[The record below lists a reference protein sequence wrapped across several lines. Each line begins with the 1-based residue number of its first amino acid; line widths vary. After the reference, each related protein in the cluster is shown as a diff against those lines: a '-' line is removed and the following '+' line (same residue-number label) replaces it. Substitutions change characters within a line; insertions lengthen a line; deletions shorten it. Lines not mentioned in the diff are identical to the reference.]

1 MEPSIFFDEVNE
13 RQGVFHRRTFLL
25 GGLAGIGALALV
37 GRLAD
42 LQLVEGQKYAT
53 LSASNQF
60 NFRLVPPPRGRILD
74 RNGVEIASNRPDF
87 RVLIRR
93 DETKDV
99 PLSLEK
105 VAQLLPITDQKMRAL
120 TREVANAP
128 KSTPVFV
135 ANGLNWDEFSRVN
148 VRAPEL
154 PGISA
159 EMGEARFYPFGG
171 AVSHVIG
178 YVSKINAEE
187 VKEEEDKTGGKPDPL
202 ILHPGFRIGK
212 QGVEKA
218 LDAELRGKPG
228 GQKVEVDSTGRVVRV
243 SPEGDIRATPGAD
256 VILTLDADIQN
267 RALEVFGEESG
278 AAVMMD
284 CRTGDLLCMVSAP
297 SFDANEFVGGAP
309 TAYYRALADYDHKPL
324 LNKALAGLYHPGS
337 TFKTLVT
344 MAALEQGF
352 DPTRTYT
359 CVGPW
364 QFGNHTFH
372 CDRHHGTLNM
382 HQAITQSCDT
392 YFFNVGLLVGPDRM
406 AAMARRFGLGQ
417 AFDIGIP
424 GQKKG
429 IVPDTAWKKAYFK
442 NNPANQKWFA
452 GETPSMGI
460 GQGATTV
467 NALQLCTQA
476 ARIANG
482 KVAVNPRLIHSIGG
496 VIQPSGAAGGE
507 LGVDPEHVAFVQKAM
522 WGVVNEPAG
531 SAYEGGRPADL
542 KLGSVVMAGKTGT
555 AQDHTYKSGHGAHGA
570 QGAWALRDN
579 AWFIAF
585 APADDPRYALAVLVE
600 HGGFGSQA
608 AVPRAREIM
617 KVALLKDAE
626 VRKRIEVPL
635 PDIHAKPPAMPDAA
649 AASSGVDVPAPD
661 PTINGP
667 DLGPQPT

>member
-25 GGLAGIGALALV
+25 GGFAAAGALALV

-42 LQLVEGQKYAT
+42 LQVVEGVRYSS

-60 NFRLVPPPRGRILD
+60 NFRMVPPPRGRILD

-99 PLSLEK
+99 AVSLDK
-105 VAQLLPITDQKMRAL
+105 VSEILPITDDKKRQLA
-120 TREVANAP
+120 REVQNTP
-128 KSTPVFV
+128 KATPVFI
-135 ANGLNWDEFSRVN
+135 ANGLSWDEFSRVN

-171 AVSHVIG
+171 AFSHVIG
-178 YVSKINAEE
+178 YVSKVSQSELDAAEAA
-187 VKEEEDKTGGKPDPL
+187 DGGKPDPL
-202 ILHPGFRIGK
+202 MHHPGFRIGK

-218 LDAELRGKPG
+218 LDLQLRGKPG
-228 GQKVEVDSTGRVVRV
+228 GQKVEVDSTGRVVRLN
-243 SPEGDIRATPGAD
+243 PDGDVKATPGSD
-256 VILTLDADIQN
+256 VVLTLDADIQN
-267 RALEVFGEESG
+267 RALELFGAESG
-278 AAVMMD
+278 AAVVMD
-284 CRTGDLLCMVSAP
+284 IRNGDVLCMLSAP
-297 SFDANEFVGGAP
+297 SFDANQFVGGAP
-309 TAYYRALADYDHKPL
+309 TAYYHALATYDHKPL

-337 TFKTLVT
+337 TFKTMVSL
-344 MAALEQGF
+344 AALEMGF
-352 DPTRTYT
+352 DPAHTVT

-364 QFGNHTFH
+364 TLGNHTFH

-392 YFFNVGLLVGPDRM
+392 YFFQTSLFVGPDKM
-406 AAMARRFGLGQ
+406 AEMARRFGLGQ
-417 AFDIGIP
+417 KFDIGIP
-424 GQKKG
+424 GQKAG
-429 IVPDTAWKKAYFK
+429 IVPDKAWKAAYFK
-442 NNPANQKWFA
+442 SNPANQKWFP

-467 NALQLCTQA
+467 NPLQLCTMA

-482 KVAVNPRLIHSIGG
+482 NKAISPRLIHSIGG
-496 VIQPSGAAGGE
+496 VIQPSATEPAD
-507 LGVDPEHVAFVQKAM
+507 LSVNPDHIAFVHKAM
-522 WGVVNEPAG
+522 WGVVNEPGG
-531 SAYEGGRPADL
+531 SGYEGGRPADL
-542 KLGSVVMAGKTGT
+542 KLGNIVMAGKTGT

-570 QGAWALRDN
+570 QGAWELRDN
-579 AWFIAF
+579 AWFIAY
-585 APADDPRYALAVLVE
+585 APADEPRYALAILVE
-600 HGGFGSQA
+600 HGGFGAGA
-608 AVPRAREIM
+608 AAPRAREIM
-617 KVALLKDAE
+617 KITLLKDPEIRA
-626 VRKRIEVPL
+626 RIEVPL

-661 PTINGP
+661 PVPVSP
-667 DLGPQPT
+667 DPGTQPT

>member
-13 RQGVFHRRTFLL
+13 RQGAFHRRAFLL
-25 GGLAGIGALALV
+25 GGFAGVGALALM

-42 LQLVEGQKYAT
+42 LQLVEGRKYSA

-60 NFRLVPPPRGRILD
+60 NFRMILPPRGRILD

-87 RVLIRR
+87 RVLIRK

-99 PLSLEK
+99 PMSLTQ
-105 VAQLLPITDQKMRAL
+105 VAQLLPITDVKMRSL
-120 TREVANAP
+120 TREIVNAP
-128 KSTPVFV
+128 KAQPVFV
-135 ANGLNWDEFSRVN
+135 ASGLNWDEFSRVN

-159 EMGEARFYPFGG
+159 EMGEARFYPYGG
-171 AVSHVIG
+171 AFSHVIG
-178 YVSKINAEE
+178 YVSKINESE
-187 VKEEEDKTGGKPDPL
+187 LKTQEAADDGKPDPL

-218 LDAELRGKPG
+218 LDLQLRGRPG

-243 SPEGDIRATPGAD
+243 DPEGDVRPTPGAD
-256 VILTLDADIQN
+256 VVLTLDADIQN

-284 CRTGDLLCMVSAP
+284 CRTGDVLCMLSAP
-297 SFDANEFVGGAP
+297 SFDANQFVGGAP
-309 TAYYRALADYDHKPL
+309 YAYYHALATYDHKPL

-337 TFKTLVT
+337 TFKTIVSL
-344 MAALEQGF
+344 ACLENGF
-352 DPTRTYT
+352 DPKRTYT

-372 CDRHHGTLNM
+372 CDKHHGTLNM
-382 HQAITQSCDT
+382 HQAISESCDT
-392 YFFNVGLLVGPDRM
+392 YFFNASLTVGPDKM
-406 AAMARRFGLGQ
+406 AAMARRLGLGQ

-429 IVPDTAWKKAYFK
+429 VVPDTEWKREYFK
-442 NNPANQKWFA
+442 SNPANQKWFA

-460 GQGATTV
+460 GQGATTA

-482 KVAVNPRLIHSIGG
+482 KTAINPRLIHSVGG
-496 VIQPSGAAGGE
+496 VIQPSGAVGGE
-507 LGVDPEHVAFVQKAM
+507 LGVDPEHIAFVQRAM
-522 WGVVNEPAG
+522 WSVCNEPG
-531 SAYEGGRPADL
+531 GTGFDEGHLADL
-542 KLGSVVMAGKTGT
+542 KLGSVVMAGKSGT
-555 AQDHTYKSGHGAHGA
+555 AQDHSYNGGHGIKGAHGA
-570 QGAWALRDN
+570 WVQRDN
-579 AWFIAF
+579 AWFIAY
-585 APADDPRYALAVLVE
+585 APADEPRYAVAVIVE
-600 HGGFGSQA
+600 HGGFGA
-608 AVPRAREIM
+608 AASLPRAREIM
-617 KVALLKDAE
+617 KVALLKDPE

-635 PDIHAKPPAMPDAA
+635 PDINAKPPAMPDASH
-649 AASSGVDVPAPD
+649 AASGLDAPAPD

-667 DLGPQPT
+667 DLGQTPT

>member
-25 GGLAGIGALALV
+25 GGFAAAGALALV

-42 LQLVEGQKYAT
+42 LQLVEGVRYST

-60 NFRLVPPPRGRILD
+60 NFRMVPPPRGRILD
-74 RNGVEIASNRPDF
+74 RNGIEIASNRPDF

-99 PLSLEK
+99 ALSLDKIGEI
-105 VAQLLPITDQKMRAL
+105 LPITDDKKRQLA
-120 TREVANAP
+120 REVQNTP
-128 KSTPVFV
+128 KATPVFV
-135 ANGLNWDEFSRVN
+135 ANGLSWDEFSRVN

-171 AVSHVIG
+171 AFSHVIG
-178 YVSKINAEE
+178 YVSKVSQGELDAAEAA
-187 VKEEEDKTGGKPDPL
+187 DGGKPDPL
-202 ILHPGFRIGK
+202 MHHPGFRIGK

-218 LDAELRGKPG
+218 LDAQLRGKPG
-228 GQKVEVDSTGRVVRV
+228 GQKVEVDSTGRVVRLN
-243 SPEGDIRATPGAD
+243 PDGDVKPTPGAD
-256 VILTLDADIQN
+256 VVLTLDADVQN
-267 RALEVFGEESG
+267 RALEVFGVESG

-284 CRTGDLLCMVSAP
+284 VRNGDVICMLSAP
-297 SFDANEFVGGAP
+297 SFDANQFVGGAP
-309 TAYYRALADYDHKPL
+309 SAYYHALANYDHKPL

-344 MAALEQGF
+344 MAALEQGW
-352 DPTRTYT
+352 DPNRTYT

-372 CDRHHGTLNM
+372 CDKHHGTLNM
-382 HQAITQSCDT
+382 HGAISQSCDT
-392 YFFNVGLLVGPDRM
+392 YFFNVGLFVGPDRM

-417 AFDIGIP
+417 TFDIGIP

-429 IVPDTAWKKAYFK
+429 LVPDTAWKREYFK
-442 NNPANQKWFA
+442 SNPANQKWFA

-482 KVAVNPRLIHSIGG
+482 KTAINPRLIHSIGG
-496 VIQPSGAAGGE
+496 MIQPGVAGGD
-507 LGVDPEHVAFVQKAM
+507 LGIDPEHMAFVQKAM
-522 WGVVNEPAG
+522 WAVCNEALG
-531 SAYEGGRPADL
+531 TGLADTKL
-542 KLGSVVMAGKTGT
+542 NLGSIVMAGKSGT
-555 AQDHTYKSGHGAHGA
+555 AQDHAYNGGHGVKGA
-570 QGAWALRDN
+570 NGAWALRDN
-579 AWFIAF
+579 AWFISY
-585 APADDPRYALAVLVE
+585 APADNPRYALAVLVE
-600 HGGFGSQA
+600 HGGFGAGA
-608 AVPRAREIM
+608 AAPRAREIM
-617 KVALLKDAE
+617 KVALLKDPE
-626 VRKRIEVPL
+626 VRARIEVPL
-635 PDIHAKPPAMPDAA
+635 PDINAKPPAMPDASA
-649 AASSGVDVPAPD
+649 ANSGVDAPAPD
-661 PTINGP
+661 PMVTQYPGT
-667 DLGPQPT
+667 QPT

>member
-1 MEPSIFFDEVNE
+1 LEPSIFFDEVNE

-25 GGLAGIGALALV
+25 GGLAGAGALALV

-42 LQLVEGQKYAT
+42 LQVVEGTRYST

-60 NFRLVPPPRGRILD
+60 NFRIVPPPRGRILD
-74 RNGVEIASNRPDF
+74 RNGVEIATNRPDF

-99 PLSLEK
+99 PASLDK
-105 VAQLLPITDQKMRAL
+105 ISTLLPITEDKKRQL
-120 TREVANAP
+120 IHEVAITP
-128 KSTPVFV
+128 KSTPVFI
-135 ANGLNWDEFSRVN
+135 ANGLSWDEFSRVN

-171 AVSHVIG
+171 AFSHVIG
-178 YVSKINAEE
+178 YVSKVSEGELQEAEAAA
-187 VKEEEDKTGGKPDPL
+187 GGKQDPL
-202 ILHPGFRIGK
+202 MHHPGFRIGK

-218 LDAELRGKPG
+218 LDLQLRGKPG
-228 GQKVEVDSTGRVVRV
+228 GQKVEVDSAGRVVRAN
-243 SPEGDIRATPGAD
+243 SEGDIKPVPGSD
-256 VILTLDADIQN
+256 VVLTLDADIQN
-267 RALEVFGEESG
+267 RALEVFGVESG

-284 CRTGDLLCMVSAP
+284 CRTGDVLCLLSAP
-297 SFDANEFVGGAP
+297 SFDANQFVGGAP
-309 TAYYRALADYDHKPL
+309 YAYYHALAEYDHKPL

-337 TFKTLVT
+337 TFKTLVA
-344 MAALEQGF
+344 MACLENGF
-352 DPTRTYT
+352 DPKRTFT

-372 CDRHHGTLNM
+372 CDKHHGTLNM
-382 HQAITQSCDT
+382 HEAIARSCDT
-392 YFFNVGLLVGPDRM
+392 YFFNASLSVGPDRM

-429 IVPDTAWKKAYFK
+429 LVPDTAWKKAYFK

-482 KVAVNPRLIHSIGG
+482 KIAVNPRLIHSIGG
-496 VIQPSGAAGGE
+496 VIQPSGAASGE
-507 LGVDPEHVAFVQKAM
+507 LGVDPEHMAFIQKAM
-522 WGVVNEPAG
+522 WSVCNEPG
-531 SAYEGGRPADL
+531 GTGFEGGHPADL
-542 KLGSVVMAGKTGT
+542 KLGSVVMAGKSGT
-555 AQDHTYKSGHGAHGA
+555 AQDHSYNGGHGVKGTH
-570 QGAWALRDN
+570 GAWALRDN
-579 AWFIAF
+579 AWFISY
-585 APADDPRYALAVLVE
+585 APADDPRYALAILVE
-600 HGGFGSQA
+600 HGGFGAEAS
-608 AVPRAREIM
+608 VPRSREIM
-617 KVALLKDAE
+617 KVALLKDPE

-635 PDIHAKPPAMPDAA
+635 PDFHAKPPAMPDAA
-649 AASSGVDVPAPD
+649 AASSGVDAPAPD

-667 DLGPQPT
+667 DIGQTPT